1 MAGPHATLPA
11 QTELTDACGEEP
23 SWICQRVFD
32 ATSNQGLAEFSDL
45 VFGTVGR
52 ILLILLVAGIAH
64 VVVRRA
70 IGRFVRRLVGNSND
84 TLTTLRR
91 RTDRFRKARQPDG
104 GEVESTL
111 AAVRAVARTE
121 TLTQVLR
128 STATALI
135 WSIAAVTILGEL
147 GVNLGPLLASAGI
160 AGVALGFGAQSLVR
174 DFLSGFF
181 MLVEDQYG
189 VGDIVDVG
197 EVTGE
202 VEAVT
207 LRVTRV
213 RDLNGTVW
221 HVPNGTI
228 ERVGNMSQ
236 DWARAVLDVG
246 VAYGTDLDL
255 AQQVVQAAAEELW
268 RDPEWENKFVEEPEV
283 WGIDRFDADAI
294 VVRLVIKTK
303 PAEQWGVARA
313 LRRRLWT
320 ALQENGIEIPFQQRT
335 VWLRHA
341 DPDDPSRGDN

>member
-1 MAGPHATLPA
+1 MAGTHATLPA
-11 QTELTDACGEEP
+11 QTDLTDACGEEP
-23 SWICQRVFD
+23 SWICERVFD
-32 ATSNQGLAEFSDL
+32 ATSNQGLAELSDL

-52 ILLILLVAGIAH
+52 ILLILLVAAIAH

-70 IGRFVRRLVGNSND
+70 IGRFVRRLVDNSND

-91 RTDRFRKARQPDG
+91 RTHRFRKAREPDG

-111 AAVRAVARTE
+111 AALRAAARTE

-135 WSIAAVTILGEL
+135 WSVAAVTILGEV
-147 GVNLGPLLASAGI
+147 GINLGPLLASAGI

-189 VGDIVDVG
+189 VGDFVDMG
-197 EVTGE
+197 EVVGE

-207 LRVTRV
+207 LRVTRL

-221 HVPNGTI
+221 HIPNGTV

-236 DWARAVLDVG
+236 DWARAVLDIS

-255 AQQVVQAAAEELW
+255 AQQVIKAAADEQW
-268 RDPEWENKFVEEPEV
+268 RDPEWSGKFLDEPKV
-283 WGIDRFDADAI
+283 WGVDRFDADAI

-303 PAEQWGVARA
+303 PGEQWAIMRE
-313 LRRRLWT
+313 LRQRMWT
-320 ALQENGIEIPFQQRT
+320 ALHEHGIEIPFQQRT

-341 DPDDPSRGDN
+341 DPGQARDDN